1 VVQEEANVTHSVVA
15 AFIVS
20 MALAPSNL
28 FGYQFTTSEVNY
40 IISLQVILLF
50 LIIYATTPAL
60 LQIGK
65 RFQTGYSAAVI
76 GENGNTMSGSVNRST
91 NRRPRANDDSYGL
104 KSFGNQQIVSTIS
117 THDKLDR
124 DHFRSSS
131 KRPRKDESGKQPGR
145 DGDGM
150 SVASDSSQKIIISK
164 TVTQHSVN
172 I

>member
-1 VVQEEANVTHSVVA
+1 MVTV
-15 AFIVS
+15 
-20 MALAPSNL
+20 PSNL
-28 FGYQFTTSEVNY
+28 FDNQFSTDDVNY

-76 GENGNTMSGSVNRST
+76 GENGNTMSGSVGRSANRK
-91 NRRPRANDDSYGL
+91 PRQNDDSYGL

-124 DHFRSSS
+124 DHYRSPSKS
-131 KRPRKDESGKQPGR
+131 KRPRKDDGARQPGR

>member
-1 VVQEEANVTHSVVA
+1 MRHSVVA

-20 MALAPSNL
+20 MVVVPSNV
-28 FGYQFTTSEVNY
+28 FGAEFSTSDVNY

-65 RFQTGYSAAVI
+65 RFQTGYNAPVI
-76 GENGNTMSGSVNRST
+76 GENGNTMSGSVGRSANRKLT
-91 NRRPRANDDSYGL
+91 GQRDDSYGM
-104 KSFGNQQIVSTIS
+104 KSFGNQQVVSTIS
-117 THDKLDR
+117 THDKLDHR
-124 DHFRSSS
+124 DHYRSPSS
-131 KRPRKDESGKQPGR
+131 KRPRRDESGRQPGR

-150 SVASDSSQKIIISK
+150 SIASDSSQKIIISK
-164 TVTQHSVN
+164 TVTQHSTN